1 MICKRII
8 CVPFL
13 SIVLVCLAG
22 CGGAP
27 GTALVTSNFC
37 SGCQF
42 LYATTNSGQ
51 ILTFREPAPGAPGI
65 GTSTSASGPANSRGL
80 VVGISPDGAT
90 PGYLYVSD
98 PQNSAIRVYTIN
110 QSNGALSPANVGPY
124 PLGSG
129 NGTPGEIVGFGN
141 LLYVAASTGKIVAF
155 TVNPDGSLTAVA
167 GSPFVAGAGV
177 SHLAVVGSETAGD
190 TTFLYAANSDDAS
203 GSISAFNIGPDGTL
217 TAVPGSPFPTV
228 QGGGPEGFYGAGKWL
243 YVALKNAGAVAAFT
257 IADNGSLTPLAG
269 SPFPA
274 GQGTYSITGVGG
286 VLYAIN
292 NADGTISSYAMDPF
306 SGSLTT
312 EAGSPFPGAVSAGDA
327 LYSNGRIF
335 LPCTSSNAIAGFD
348 VESANGMIQA
358 LPGSPFPSAAGPI
371 ALTQLGFPVADPH

>member
-1 MICKRII
+1 MTLRRTIP
-8 CVPFL
+8 VFL
-13 SIVLVCLAG
+13 LSTVLVCLVG
-22 CGGAP
+22 CSGAP
-27 GTALVTSNFC
+27 DTALFTSNFC

-51 ILTFREPAPGAPGI
+51 ILTFREPASGAPGI

-90 PGYLYVSD
+90 RGYLYVSD
-98 PQNSAIRVYTIN
+98 PQTSAIRVYTIN
-110 QSNGALSPANVGPY
+110 RSNGALAPANVGPY

-141 LLYVAASTGKIVAF
+141 LLYIADSTGKIVAF
-155 TVNPDGSLTAVA
+155 TMNPDGSLTAVA

-177 SHLAVVGSETAGD
+177 SHLALVSSAGG

-203 GSISAFNIGPDGTL
+203 GSISAFKIGPNGTL

-228 QGGGPEGFYGAGKWL
+228 QGGGPEGLSGGGKWL
-243 YVALKNAGAVAAFT
+243 YVALKNAGAVAAFA
-257 IADNGSLTPLAG
+257 IADDGSLTPLAG

-274 GQGTYSITGVGG
+274 GQGTYSITGAGG
-286 VLYAIN
+286 ALYAIN
-292 NADGTISSYAMDPF
+292 NAGGTISSYAVDPF
-306 SGSLTT
+306 SGNLTT
-312 EAGSPFPGAVSAGDA
+312 EAGSPFPGCVSAGDA
-327 LYSNGRIF
+327 LYSNGIMF
-335 LPCTSSNAIAGFD
+335 LPCASSNSIAGFE
-348 VESANGMIQA
+348 VEGANGTIQA

-371 ALTQLGFPVADPH
+371 ALTQLEFPVVDPP